1 MCIFCGRH
9 EKVKRCMSC
18 LAKMNSRLKLYCM
31 VEATKPLSYGR
42 PHLLLENK
50 MLDVDY
56 DNSVASWIEHTI
68 HMFDTEITSVGRT
81 NDKVGWEV
89 IDTIMKGRRAT

>member
-18 LAKMNSRLKLYCM
+18 LAKMNSRLKLWCM
-31 VEATKPLSYGR
+31 VEATKPLSYGKGNK
-42 PHLLLENK
+42 LLDNT
-50 MLDVDY
+50 Y
-56 DNSVASWIEHTI
+56 DNSVASWIENTI

-81 NDKVGWEV
+81 NEKVGWEV
-89 IDTIMKGRRAT
+89 VDTIMKGRRAT